1 MFSSP
6 SEEKKE
12 DSAYQLIYSVLSL
25 KNQQTLAVP
34 CNKTLNNK
42 TMCWLKGHKVK
53 PLIAVLFYKNRLP
66 EEIDELMRILA
77 LLNETS
83 FKFVL
88 TKTPLVT
95 GKVTTL
101 CIV

>member
-1 MFSSP
+1 MTLKLCSSWGMFSSP

-12 DSAYQLIYSVLSL
+12 DSAYQLIYSLLSL

-53 PLIAVLFYKNRLP
+53 LLFVFAP
-66 EEIDELMRILA
+66 EDTHRHSILQ
-77 LLNETS
+77 
-83 FKFVL
+83 K
-88 TKTPLVT
+88 
-95 GKVTTL
+95 
-101 CIV
+101 